1 VTRKRS
7 RSRSSLRFPKLLMFV
22 FTLLTGSGVGGYFNP
37 HWPMVGPLMDWM
49 TDWKQQHADAN
60 FTKADVRN
68 TVADGVDRAKQYAA
82 DRISQVANRNQYGG
96 NVVPAQ
102 YADQNRYA
110 AENRQGSSANRA
122 TDKLL
127 IATYNIQVFGK
138 SKMSKPAVVD
148 ALVKIVRLFDLVAI
162 QEIRAQDDNILPDF
176 VKALNA
182 DGSQYDFIISPRLGR
197 TISTEQ
203 YAFVFDRTRV
213 EYDPNAVGTMSDP
226 SDMLHREPFVAR
238 FRART
243 SSPQHAFT
251 FWMVNTHTDPD
262 EVPEE
267 VAALADVFEVMQRAR
282 QDEDD
287 VILLGDLNANENEMG
302 RLGKLPAM
310 GWVVRGITTNTRRTK
325 AYDNILFNTRATG
338 EFTGRWGVFDIE
350 RAFGLTAEQAL
361 DVSDH
366 FPVWAEYSVWEA
378 GPRPTP
384 Y

>member
-1 VTRKRS
+1 
-7 RSRSSLRFPKLLMFV
+7 MFV